1 MQAVLSQTGM
11 RTQESLRKKPFHLK
25 KTSGGGKTAGREKER
40 FIGYPDRY
48 RGGVLCGGGD

>member
-40 FIGYPDRY
+40 IIGYPDRY
-48 RGGVLCGGGD
+48 MGGIVWWW